1 MYSLQELYKI
11 GNGPSSS
18 HTMGPK
24 KAALIFKAKYSNAN
38 RFIVHLYGSLALTG
52 KGHLTDYIIKET
64 LDNCLVLFDYKTET
78 KHPNTLMIEGYLDD
92 KFIGK
97 MTFYSIGGGNI
108 LAEGEKEIKVKEV
121 YKENSFLAIKE
132 YLKENNLDLVSYVDS
147 YESIDNYLK
156 EVIGI
161 MYNNI
166 KNGLNKSGV
175 LPGKLKVKRKA
186 RDIYFSKSESLL
198 GDDFDKR
205 KLMAYAYAVSEE
217 NASGGLVVT
226 APTCGACGVLP
237 AIMFYLKEK
246 YNTTLK
252 EEINGLKVAGIIGNI
267 VSYNASISGAYAGC
281 QAEVGTAT
289 SMAAAYAAYILK
301 GELLNIERAAEIALE
316 HNLGLTCDPVEG
328 YVQIPCI
335 ERNALGALR
344 ALDSAIL
351 ALYIDAKEA
360 KISFDTVVMTMLE
373 TGLSLPRS
381 LKETSEGGLA
391 KNYKG
396 VKDES
401 K

>member
-132 YLKENNLDLVSYVDS
+132 YLKESNLDLVSYVDS

-161 MYNNI
+161 MYSNI

-335 ERNALGALR
+335 ERNALGSLR

-391 KNYKG
+391 KNYKE

>member
-161 MYNNI
+161 MYSNI

-391 KNYKG
+391 KNYKE

>member
-132 YLKENNLDLVSYVDS
+132 YLKESNLNLVSYVDS

-161 MYNNI
+161 MYSNI

-391 KNYKG
+391 KNYKE

>member
-156 EVIGI
+156 EIIGI
-161 MYNNI
+161 MYSNI

-391 KNYKG
+391 KNYKE

>member
-92 KFIGK
+92 KFLGK

-161 MYNNI
+161 MYSNI

-186 RDIYFSKSESLL
+186 RYIYFSKSESLL

-391 KNYKG
+391 KNYKE

>member
-92 KFIGK
+92 KFLGK

-161 MYNNI
+161 MYSNI

-217 NASGGLVVT
+217 NASGSLVVT

-391 KNYKG
+391 KNYKE

>member
-391 KNYKG
+391 KNYKE

>member
-132 YLKENNLDLVSYVDS
+132 YLKESNLDLVSYVDS

-161 MYNNI
+161 MYSNI

-391 KNYKG
+391 KNYKE

>member
-217 NASGGLVVT
+217 NASGSLVVT

-391 KNYKG
+391 KNYKE

>member
-24 KAALIFKAKYSNAN
+24 KAALIFKDKYSNAN

-78 KHPNTLMIEGYLDD
+78 KHPNTLMIEGYLND
-92 KFIGK
+92 KFLGK

-161 MYNNI
+161 MYSNI

-246 YNTTLK
+246 YKTTLK

>member
-78 KHPNTLMIEGYLDD
+78 KHPNKLMIEGYLDD

-391 KNYKG
+391 KNYKE

>member
-92 KFIGK
+92 KFLGK

-161 MYNNI
+161 MYSNI

-391 KNYKG
+391 KNYKE

>member
-92 KFIGK
+92 KFLGK

-161 MYNNI
+161 MYSNI

>member
-92 KFIGK
+92 KFLGK

-132 YLKENNLDLVSYVDS
+132 YLKENNLDLVSYVNS

-161 MYNNI
+161 MYSNI

-391 KNYKG
+391 KNYKE

>member
-161 MYNNI
+161 MYSNI